1 MIVDASRCPV
11 IFFERHLLYL
21 DELLMEQESDLAYRE
36 KEIAKMEA
44 VGLLDQYQSRIKCNG
59 KNLRKFTY
67 YALGMHFGHRLEA
80 KPQFEWRR

>member
-1 MIVDASRCPV
+1 
-11 IFFERHLLYL
+11 
-21 DELLMEQESDLAYRE
+21 MEQESDLAYRE

-44 VGLLDQYQSRIKCNG
+44 VGLLGQYQSRIKCNG
-59 KNLRKFTY
+59 KKLGKFTY

>member
-1 MIVDASRCPV
+1 
-11 IFFERHLLYL
+11 
-21 DELLMEQESDLAYRE
+21 MEQESDLAYRE

-44 VGLLDQYQSRIKCNG
+44 VGLLGQ
-59 KNLRKFTY
+59 FTY